1 MWAEEG
7 KKDSERTR
15 ICYSGGMAEK
25 TRLVQL
31 REEETEE

>member
-1 MWAEEG
+1 MCSEKA

-15 ICYSGGMAEK
+15 RYDLGGAAEK

-31 REEETEE
+31 REETVIE